1 MSKGRVLVTGATG
14 FVGRATVVA
23 LVEAGWQVTQG
34 MRQKGADAVGAQCY
48 LDLSDPISVL
58 LLASRGPFDA
68 IVHLG
73 AHVGL
78 AGVGLA
84 DMYEPNVLATGCFAD
99 LAKQWG
105 AHLVFASTVIVGG
118 VRSEHITMESP
129 TLADTAYAQT
139 KWLGEQLIEASSA
152 SHCILRIA
160 GVFGLHGP
168 THLGLNRAIEGA
180 LCGKRPV
187 LLGAGS
193 ALRNY
198 VYVKDVARAISQVLD
213 VRITGRHLLA
223 GSETLSVAEML
234 GAICD
239 TFLPGQSPE
248 QKEGGEASDQ
258 VVETS
263 VALPTPRRFR
273 ESLAD
278 IHADAVEVGA
288 RVP

>member
-1 MSKGRVLVTGATG
+1 MLVTGATG

-23 LVEAGWQVTQG
+23 LEEAGCQVIQG
-34 MRQKGADAVGAQCY
+34 VRRKETDVDEALCY
-48 LDLSDPISVL
+48 FDLADPISMMVL
-58 LLASRGPFDA
+58 ADYGPFDA

-78 AGVGLA
+78 AGVVAA
-84 DMYEPNVLATGCFAD
+84 DMYAPNVLATGY
-99 LAKQWG
+99 LAKLAKEWN

-118 VRSEHITMESP
+118 VRSDQITVDSP
-129 TLADTAYAQT
+129 ALADTAYAQT
-139 KWLGEQLIEASSA
+139 KWLGEQLIEASGA

-168 THLGLNRAIEGA
+168 NHLGLNRAIEGA
-180 LCGKRPV
+180 LCGKRPM
-187 LLGAGS
+187 LLGAGG

-223 GSETLSVAEML
+223 GSETLSVADML
-234 GAICD
+234 GAICAICD

-248 QKEGGEASDQ
+248 QKEAGEASDQ

-263 VALPTPRRFR
+263 AALPKPRRFR
-273 ESLAD
+273 EALAD
-278 IHADAVEVGA
+278 IQADAVEAGA

>member
-1 MSKGRVLVTGATG
+1 MSKGRVLVTGGTG
-14 FVGRATVVA
+14 FVGRATVTA
-23 LVEAGWQVTQG
+23 LVAAGWQVTLG
-34 MRQKGADAVGAQCY
+34 GRRKETDVGEALCY
-48 LDLSDPISVL
+48 FDLADPISMMVL
-58 LLASRGPFDA
+58 ADHGPFDV

-78 AGVGLA
+78 AGVVAA
-84 DMYEPNVLATGCFAD
+84 DMYAPNVLATGHLAQ
-99 LAKQWG
+99 LAKEWD

-168 THLGLNRAIEGA
+168 AHLGLNRAIEGA
-180 LCGKRPV
+180 LCGNRPV

-273 ESLAD
+273 EALAD
-278 IHADAVEVGA
+278 IHADAVEVGG